1 MNVMGSSTNQSTV
14 IRSSF
19 QKDVQSLL
27 YIVEHALSESM
38 YIKDIAGAV
47 QAG

>member
-1 MNVMGSSTNQSTV
+1 MNVMGSATGTQSV

-19 QKDVQSLL
+19 QKDTQSLL
-27 YIVEHALSESM
+27 HIIEHVLSESM
-38 YIKDIAGAV
+38 YIKDIAGAI